1 VDLSLRIDDAEPG
14 GRLLDG
20 RNTAGG
26 MVNVRVPLSRLDDLN
41 DEVIG
46 LLDRAYHANI

>member
-1 VDLSLRIDDAEPG
+1 MRIDGAEPS

-26 MVNVRVPLSRLDDLN
+26 MVNLRVPLSRVDGLD
-41 DEVIG
+41 DEVID
-46 LLDRAYHANI
+46 LLRRAYYANV